1 MLFTLYHKADRLT
14 PLANLSTPLAP
25 STNWALQMVSQM
37 SAQAASGLHGTGS
50 RFMPVVQIDEEEHY
64 PRSIA
69 VAGMYP
75 GITAEVSYAQLQHM
89 LYYDLPCC

>member
-1 MLFTLYHKADRLT
+1 LIADANSPTL
-14 PLANLSTPLAP
+14 LAI
-25 STNWALQMVSQM
+25 STNHALQMVSQM

-50 RFMPVVQIDEEEHY
+50 RFMPVVQIDEDEHY

-75 GITAEVSYAQLQHM
+75 GITAEVSGAQLQH
-89 LYYDLPCC
+89 LRYYDVPCC